1 MKKTCSAAC
10 STHSDGFARCNLS
23 TVTTIAD
30 MNGNRYR
37 NTRRPPWPQ
46 SNNSQRWQPRSNV
59 STFGYRRHEL
69 NEKSP
74 SPYHRQGA
82 SGDSVK
88 YSEDDIDFGFRRQQQ
103 DNFQSRDS
111 YDADFGAGERTFPA
125 SRSVGR
131 DVAEQP
137 GYEVHD
143 LMKAAF
149 DTDFRLSPR
158 PHHAEERRRHD
169 CNWNPYRTVS
179 ATATQQKLP
188 PPILK
193 NKTSNPWKAEECGT
207 GDIARRDTTPVQ
219 AHQSRSAN
227 VDRSFFVD
235 RAGSPRPRR
244 PPSRAP
250 PQCPSPV
257 SRALLPTPN
266 RSPIPVRPKTPNPV
280 RPKTPN
286 PVRPRT
292 PNPTRPRTPNPVR
305 PYTPA
310 RITCPDEP
318 AGWETPPRNVG
329 TQGYFESLRHREQ
342 ERNLFGRNHVPQ
354 SSFRVD
360 GPSVNCARQSTHREL
375 NFTIPSSD
383 EPLTF
388 TDFRIRD
395 AGACGRFLGN
405 DSGPEN
411 VPSIGFQGTWR
422 GRGPEGNKMSSTR
435 NFVTD
440 QESEGNQVRSSSRNF
455 VTCQVSEVN
464 GATFAARPEQA
475 PGRVASKR
483 QNIGDARLILDK
495 KRKCT
500 FEEDSEENT
509 ESSQHQPANHAS
521 LANAQ
526 QSANKSSLAAA
537 EFPRQKV
544 MKESV
549 QHNTRLWVESHFFES
564 DPATTHAPD
573 IHEVDESKLLP
584 TGIQPE
590 TISYVV
596 FLDIDKRSCF
606 EEVQQPFLPGTLLY
620 LFYSDPSVLLP
631 TREHPFY
638 KDNRGSWAHFY
649 PDCGTE
655 YGSYLVAAPAVISWM
670 DQKLPQKVK
679 FLVHGHQKLLHLDNL
694 SRKVIYYPTSRTLD
708 VQLLNRM
715 LKGDFDS
722 AKRPNAAAAPAAMK
736 TIVIRSAAAP
746 LEGNPLPTQA
756 TRNIPAHSPRSQTPG
771 SSNSLDVQPKS
782 PTVSRKRTP
791 ILAPGQSPP
800 KPPEKPPEKPP
811 RQKVLWDL

>member
-1 MKKTCSAAC
+1 M
-10 STHSDGFARCNLS
+10 
-23 TVTTIAD
+23 
-30 MNGNRYR
+30 
-37 NTRRPPWPQ
+37 
-46 SNNSQRWQPRSNV
+46 
-59 STFGYRRHEL
+59 
-69 NEKSP
+69 
-74 SPYHRQGA
+74 
-82 SGDSVK
+82 
-88 YSEDDIDFGFRRQQQ
+88 
-103 DNFQSRDS
+103 
-111 YDADFGAGERTFPA
+111 
-125 SRSVGR
+125 
-131 DVAEQP
+131 
-137 GYEVHD
+137 
-143 LMKAAF
+143 
-149 DTDFRLSPR
+149 
-158 PHHAEERRRHD
+158 
-169 CNWNPYRTVS
+169 
-179 ATATQQKLP
+179 
-188 PPILK
+188 
-193 NKTSNPWKAEECGT
+193 
-207 GDIARRDTTPVQ
+207 
-219 AHQSRSAN
+219 
-227 VDRSFFVD
+227 
-235 RAGSPRPRR
+235 
-244 PPSRAP
+244 
-250 PQCPSPV
+250 
-257 SRALLPTPN
+257 
-266 RSPIPVRPKTPNPV
+266 
-280 RPKTPN
+280 
-286 PVRPRT
+286 
-292 PNPTRPRTPNPVR
+292 
-305 PYTPA
+305 
-310 RITCPDEP
+310 
-318 AGWETPPRNVG
+318 
-329 TQGYFESLRHREQ
+329 
-342 ERNLFGRNHVPQ
+342 
-354 SSFRVD
+354 
-360 GPSVNCARQSTHREL
+360 NCARHTTHREL

-383 EPLTF
+383 ETLTF

-395 AGACGRFLGN
+395 AKSGGRFLGN

-435 NFVTD
+435 NVVTG

-509 ESSQHQPANHAS
+509 ESSQHQPANHTS

-537 EFPRQKV
+537 QFPKQKV

-549 QHNTRLWVESHFFES
+549 QHNTRLWVESHFFEG

-573 IHEVDESKLLP
+573 IHEVDESRLLP

-722 AKRPNAAAAPAAMK
+722 AKRLNAAAAPVAMK

-771 SSNSLDVQPKS
+771 SNNSLDVQPKS
-782 PTVSRKRTP
+782 PTVSRKRMP

-800 KPPEKPPEKPP
+800 KPPEKPP